1 MSENNIQK
9 PSNRSNNSLK
19 TIIPKPLKAFINDSR
34 AVGIV
39 LIACTAISLFLSNMD
54 FSQEYYTGFWEI
66 TTHTGSFLHLP
77 ENFLLWVNDALM
89 AVFFLTVGIEIK
101 RELMVGELASIQK
114 SMLPIIAALGGMIV
128 PAFIYFIFNN
138 GTPFH
143 HGWGIPMAT
152 DIAFSLGIL
161 SLLGKKAPVQLK
173 VFLAALAIIDD
184 LGAILVIAIF
194 YSSGLSFVYL
204 LSGLGGVVILAILN
218 KMKVKQMFPY
228 LLIGVLIWYCIL
240 NSGVHATIAGV
251 LLAFCIPVDIGKRLE
266 GKLTHFVDFIIMP
279 LFALANTA
287 IIFPNQVG
295 HIVSSPITIGVFLG
309 LLLGKPIGIVLFSFL
324 STKLKIAA
332 LPDNTSWKQMTGV
345 GMIAGIG
352 FTMSIFISVL
362 AFSNI
367 EAQDIAKI
375 AV

>member
-66 TTHTGSFLHLP
+66 TTHTGSFLHLH

-101 RELMVGELASIQK
+101 RELMVCELASIQK

-173 VFLAALAIIDD
+173 V
-184 LGAILVIAIF
+184 
-194 YSSGLSFVYL
+194 
-204 LSGLGGVVILAILN
+204 
-218 KMKVKQMFPY
+218 
-228 LLIGVLIWYCIL
+228 
-240 NSGVHATIAGV
+240 
-251 LLAFCIPVDIGKRLE
+251 
-266 GKLTHFVDFIIMP
+266 
-279 LFALANTA
+279 
-287 IIFPNQVG
+287 
-295 HIVSSPITIGVFLG
+295 
-309 LLLGKPIGIVLFSFL
+309 
-324 STKLKIAA
+324 
-332 LPDNTSWKQMTGV
+332 
-345 GMIAGIG
+345 
-352 FTMSIFISVL
+352 
-362 AFSNI
+362 
-367 EAQDIAKI
+367 
-375 AV
+375 